1 MTATGSVIATASMW
15 ELVLM
20 EAGALA
26 AATVAAVEGG
36 QSGVA
41 AAHKWNDRRRG

>member
-1 MTATGSVIATASMW
+1 VIETALMW

-26 AATVAAVEGG
+26 AATVASVEGG
-36 QSGVA
+36 QSGVV
-41 AAHKWNDRRRG
+41 AAHTRNERRRG